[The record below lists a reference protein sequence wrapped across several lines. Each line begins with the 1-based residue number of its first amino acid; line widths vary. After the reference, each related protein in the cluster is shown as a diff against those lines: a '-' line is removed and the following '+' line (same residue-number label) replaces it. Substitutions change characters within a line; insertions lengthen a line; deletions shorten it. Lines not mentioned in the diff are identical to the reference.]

1 VRAPTCAERSR
12 PGGGRRAPCGGRARR
27 KLFALLAA
35 LCLSALVLPQGA
47 AAHAVLVAATPER
60 GGQVDSAPERVT
72 LRFNEPVEAGFG
84 AVRVFDAEGERVDEG
99 ELLRPG
105 GDSDAIGV
113 ALRGDLPDGSYTATY
128 RVVSADSHPVSGG
141 YVFTVGEGGAAPA
154 ASVAELIEEGD
165 AGPVTSVGFG
175 AVRALAYLAIALAV
189 GGVIFLAA
197 VWLPGLRA
205 ASGAGPEWA
214 EASSAFAR
222 RFGRVAV
229 GTVAL
234 GILTTALGIVL
245 QGANAAGTSFW
256 AALDPTVIGDVLGTR
271 FGTIWGLRLLDWGLL
286 GALAAAA
293 VASARLPVLR
303 PASLGAA
310 GLAAQR
316 LAAPPVLAAL
326 ALLLGFLVVSP
337 GLSGHAGTTEPELLA
352 MASDTLH
359 VVAMSAWLGGLAA
372 LLLLLPAA
380 TRRLEEPDRTRLLA
394 ACLRRFSPLALASVA
409 ALLASGTYQSILYL
423 ESLGDLTGSAFGRAI
438 LIKIAL
444 MAALIGLGAL
454 NLRRNRPQLE
464 RLASEGGAP
473 GGPGRLLRRAVQ
485 AEVAL
490 LVVVL
495 AVTAALTSY
504 PPPGAQ
510 AAGPF
515 SASTELGAARLDV
528 TVDPASPGAN
538 EIHLYLFNARDG
550 RQWDRAKE
558 LTLQLRLPERDIGPL
573 EPRLDK
579 AGPGHYVAR
588 RALIAPGGDWRLHV
602 AARVSEFA
610 EHRAV
615 VEVPLK

>member
-1 VRAPTCAERSR
+1 VRAVGAAALAC
-12 PGGGRRAPCGGRARR
+12 
-27 KLFALLAA
+27 LALLA
-35 LCLSALVLPQGA
+35 LPQAA
-47 AAHAVLVAATPER
+47 AAHAVLTSTSPER
-60 GGQVDSAPERVT
+60 GARVDAAPQRVT

-99 ELLRPG
+99 EPLRPG
-105 GDSDAIGV
+105 GDSEAIGV
-113 ALRGDLPDGSYTATY
+113 ALRGGLPDGSYTATF
-128 RVVSADSHPVSGG
+128 RVVSADSHPITGG
-141 YVFTVGEGGAAPA
+141 FVFTVGGGGAAPA
-154 ASVAELIEEGD
+154 ATVAELIDEGD
-165 AGPVTSVGFG
+165 AGPATSVAFG
-175 AVRALAYLAIALAV
+175 AVRALAYLAIGLAV

-205 ASGAGPEWA
+205 ASGARPEWA
-214 EASSAFAR
+214 DASNAFAH
-222 RFGRVAV
+222 RFGRLALA
-229 GTVAL
+229 TVAL
-234 GILTTALGIVL
+234 GLVTTALGIVL

-256 AALDPTVIGDVLGTR
+256 SALDPTVIGDVLGTR
-271 FGTIWGLRLLDWGLL
+271 FGTVWGLRLLDWLLL
-286 GALAAAA
+286 GTLALVA
-293 VASARLPVLR
+293 VSGARLPALR
-303 PASLGAA
+303 PASLGAT
-310 GLAAQR
+310 GLAAR
-316 LAAPPVLAAL
+316 GFAAPPVLAAL

-337 GLSGHAGTTEPELLA
+337 GLSGHASTTSPELLV
-352 MASDTLH
+352 MTSDTVH

-372 LLLLLPAA
+372 LLLVLPAA
-380 TRRLEEPDRTRLLA
+380 TRRLEPPDRTRLLA

-438 LIKIAL
+438 LIKIVL
-444 MAALIGLGAL
+444 IVALIGLGAL
-454 NLRRNRPQLE
+454 NLRRNRPELE
-464 RLASEGGAP
+464 RLAADGAPPGGA
-473 GGPGRLLRRAVQ
+473 GRLLRRAVQ

-515 SASTELGAARLDV
+515 SASAELGPARLDV
-528 TVDPASPGAN
+528 TVDPASLGAN

-558 LTLQLRLPERDIGPL
+558 LTVQLRLPERDIGPL
-573 EPRLDK
+573 EPRFDK

-588 RALIAPGGDWRLHV
+588 RALIAPAGDWRMHV
-602 AARVSEFA
+602 AARVSDFE

-615 VEVPLK
+615 VEVPVE

>member
-1 VRAPTCAERSR
+1 LV
-12 PGGGRRAPCGGRARR
+12 RRAILRRRQRGARR
-27 KLFALLAA
+27 TLLALGAALSLAA
-35 LCLSALVLPQGA
+35 LAFPQAA
-47 AAHAVLVAATPER
+47 AAHAVLIDATPER
-60 GGQVDSAPERVT
+60 GGQVDAAPERVT

-99 ELLRPG
+99 DLLRPG

-113 ALRGDLPDGSYTATY
+113 ALRGGLRDGSYTATY

-154 ASVAELIEEGD
+154 ATVAELIDEGD
-165 AGPVTSVGFG
+165 AGPATSVAFG
-175 AVRALAYLAIALAV
+175 AVRALAYLAIGLAV

-205 ASGAGPEWA
+205 ASGARPAWA
-214 EASSAFAR
+214 DASGAFAH
-222 RFGRVAV
+222 RFGRLAV
-229 GTVAL
+229 GTVTL
-234 GILTTALGIVL
+234 GVVTTALGIVL

-256 AALDPTVIGDVLGTR
+256 SALDPTVIGDVLGTR
-271 FGTIWGLRLLDWGLL
+271 FGTIWGLRLLDWLLL
-286 GALAAAA
+286 GALAAVA
-293 VASARLPVLR
+293 VAGARLPVLR

-310 GLAAQR
+310 GLAARR
-316 LAAPPVLAAL
+316 LAAPPVLVAL
-326 ALLLGFLVVSP
+326 AVLLGFLVVSP
-337 GLSGHAGTTEPELLA
+337 GLSGHAGSTEPELLA
-352 MASDTLH
+352 MTSDVIH

-372 LLLLLPAA
+372 LLFVLPAA
-380 TRRLEEPDRTRLLA
+380 TRRLEAPDRTRLLA
-394 ACLRRFSPLALASVA
+394 ACLRRFSPLALVSVA

-438 LIKIAL
+438 LVKIGL
-444 MAALIGLGAL
+444 VVVLIGLGAL

-464 RLASEGGAP
+464 RLAAEGAAP
-473 GGPGRLLRRAVQ
+473 GTPGRLLRRAVQ

-515 SASTELGAARLDV
+515 SASTELGPARLDV

-558 LTLQLRLPERDIGPL
+558 LTVQLRLPERDIGPL
-573 EPRLDK
+573 EPRVDK

-588 RALIAPGGDWRLHV
+588 RALIAPAGDWQLHV
-602 AARVSEFA
+602 AARVSDFE
-610 EHRAV
+610 EPRAV
-615 VEVPLK
+615 VEVPVE

>member
-1 VRAPTCAERSR
+1 MRA
-12 PGGGRRAPCGGRARR
+12 
-27 KLFALLAA
+27 LALLAG
-35 LCLSALVLPQGA
+35 LCIAAVVLPQGA

-60 GGQVDSAPERVT
+60 GAQVETAPRSVT

-84 AVRVFDAEGERVDEG
+84 AVRVFNSSGERVDEG
-99 ELLRPG
+99 DLLRPDG
-105 GDSDAIGV
+105 EAEAVGV
-113 ALRGDLPDGSYTATY
+113 ALRGDLPDGSYTATF

-165 AGPVTSVGFG
+165 AGPATSVAFG
-175 AVRALAYLAIALAV
+175 AARALAYLAIALAV

-205 ASGAGPEWA
+205 AGGARPEWA

-222 RFGRVAV
+222 RFGRMAV

-256 AALDPTVIGDVLGTR
+256 AALDRTVIGNVLGTR
-271 FGTIWGLRLLDWGLL
+271 FGTIWGLRLLDWVLL
-286 GALAAAA
+286 GALAATALA
-293 VASARLPVLR
+293 GTRLPVLR

-310 GLAAQR
+310 GLAARR
-316 LAAPPVLAAL
+316 LAAPPAVAAL
-326 ALLLGFLVVSP
+326 TLLLGFLVVSP
-337 GLSGHAGTTEPELLA
+337 GLSGHAGTTDPELLA
-352 MASDTLH
+352 LASDTLH

-380 TRRLEEPDRTRLLA
+380 TRRLDAPDRTRLLA
-394 ACLRRFSPLALASVA
+394 ACLRRFSPLALVSVA
-409 ALLASGTYQSILYL
+409 ALLASGTYQSIVYL
-423 ESLGDLTGSAFGRAI
+423 QSVGDLTGSAFGRAI

-444 MAALIGLGAL
+444 MVTLIGLGAL
-454 NLRRNRPQLE
+454 NLRRNRPELE
-464 RLASEGGAP
+464 RLTSEGGAP
-473 GGPGRLLRRAVQ
+473 GGAGRLLRRAVQ

-490 LVVVL
+490 IAVVL

-504 PPPGAQ
+504 PPPGAE

-515 SASTELGAARLDV
+515 SASTELGPARLDV

-538 EIHLYLFNARDG
+538 EIHLYLFRARDG

-558 LTLQLRLPERDIGPL
+558 LTLQLRLPQRDIGPL
-573 EPRLDK
+573 KPRVDK

-588 RALIAPGGDWRLHV
+588 RALIAPGGNWRLHV
-602 AARVSEFA
+602 AARVSEFE

-615 VEVPLK
+615 LGVPVE